1 MHWEEASSF
10 KQNVKVL
17 SMRVEALLFDM
28 DGLLIDSERIVQKSW
43 ELAGRDLGYRNVG
56 QIIYRTLGMNRV
68 RRDLYFK
75 ETYGGDF
82 PCDVFAERSSR
93 YFYEIASGG
102 VPVKDGARELLQY
115 ARSRGYK
122 LAVATS
128 SRRAYAD
135 KVLAELEIL
144 QYFDGIVSGD
154 MVQHSKP
161 DPEIYLK
168 AAALVGTLPECCMAL
183 EDAPAGIR
191 AAHAAGMIPV
201 LIPDLLEP
209 PVEIAELAFR
219 KYKSLREVIPL
230 LESLEQ
236 N

>member
-1 MHWEEASSF
+1 M
-10 KQNVKVL
+10 

-43 ELAGRDLGYRNVG
+43 ELAGRELGYPGMSQV
-56 QIIYRTLGMNRV
+56 IYNLLGVNRAG
-68 RRDLYFK
+68 RDIYFR
-75 ETYGGDF
+75 EHLDPEF
-82 PCDVFAERSSR
+82 PCDKFAELASSK
-93 YFYEIASGG
+93 FYEIAQGG
-102 VPVKDGARELLQY
+102 VPIKDGARELLQY

-135 KVLAELEIL
+135 KVLAESEIL

-168 AAALVGTLPECCMAL
+168 AAALVGALPECCMAL

-209 PVEIAELAFR
+209 PVEIVELAFR